1 MPRNDVPPPGHGKRS
16 KRKAWRDNADQT
28 IAIYGITTAETLE
41 TTPMEDMEAMS
52 HVLPYWDDEVSQP
65 QSQSPQQTY
74 TEEEV
79 QELIERAYEK
89 GWQEGMEEGCRL
101 GRDPPPPVP
110 VVTVDSGTQ
119 TQDDDNDSPP
129 LPPVT
134 STAPVLDP
142 PPETKSRSPPL
153 PPSTRFD
160 WANDAATSLPI
171 LPSNPPPR
179 DLSILRSSLPKPFSS
194 LQRCGRRAQNYSPR
208 PSHNYIPSSAPR
220 QKFYRRRFQEPR
232 HPPSWFRLNFNTF
245 APASSVLNWENDPRL
260 LDLSQALKA
269 LGWIRPPAARALP
282 W

>member
-79 QELIERAYEK
+79 QELIERAYQK

-110 VVTVDSGTQ
+110 IVTVDSSTQ

-142 PPETKSRSPPL
+142 PPQTESRPHP
-153 PPSTRFD
+153 PPSPARFD
-160 WANDAATSLPI
+160 WANDTAASLPI

-179 DLSILRSSLPKPFSS
+179 DLSCLRSSSSRPFSS
-194 LQRCGRRAQNYSPR
+194 LQRRNKKPKKYFFRPFKNYNTPSVHCQNIFILIPFPR
-208 PSHNYIPSSAPR
+208 
-220 QKFYRRRFQEPR
+220 
-232 HPPSWFRLNFNTF
+232 
-245 APASSVLNWENDPRL
+245 
-260 LDLSQALKA
+260 
-269 LGWIRPPAARALP
+269 
-282 W
+282 